1 MALSRLAAQHAPVA
15 AAVGAGAL
23 LAGVQPYAVATV
35 AGALAAG
42 VLAGRARPA
51 DRHEALDTAVE
62 PPAEKPSLRPA
73 VVADV
78 EGLVRRMSG
87 SSEQAVAEGE
97 QLSSA
102 SSDLAGRFASVSRSA
117 QALRTAIDEISSGA
131 QEANGFA
138 AGALG
143 RSREASVR
151 VEALRA
157 ASQEIDQVADLITSI
172 TGQTRMLALN
182 ATIEAARAGEAGKGF
197 SVVAG
202 EVKQLAAATA
212 RAAERITGHVRA
224 VQDSGADAAG
234 ALDAIHESLR
244 HMTSV
249 QAGVSE
255 AVDRQTSASGRIADD
270 VAEASRASE
279 RIAELV
285 EQRAAA
291 LRKSYVEQALEV
303 AHAVLADAGGLRTG
317 AGTVRWEATD
327 QFSGDTC
334 RVELPELLVRGRC
347 LRRNDDPSTP
357 SPFVDEVRDLVGGSV
372 TLFQRMDEQGSML
385 RVATNVLNAH
395 GRRAVG
401 TYQPVRRPDGSANPV
416 LAAVLAGR
424 TFTGDTRILD
434 QDYFTAYAPVL
445 EASGRVGGAVF
456 VGLRKD

>member
-1 MALSRLAAQHAPVA
+1 MALSRLVGQHAPVA
-15 AAVGAGAL
+15 AAVGAGTL
-23 LAGVQPYAVATV
+23 LAGVQPHAAAAV
-35 AGALAAG
+35 AGALVAG
-42 VLAGRARPA
+42 VLAGRTRQVEVVHTAPEPA
-51 DRHEALDTAVE
+51 HDEPAAPEAAPVD
-62 PPAEKPSLRPA
+62 
-73 VVADV
+73 VA
-78 EGLVRRMSG
+78 GLVRRMSG
-87 SSEQAVAEGE
+87 SSEQAVSEGE

-102 SSDLAGRFASVSRSA
+102 SSDLAGRFASVVQSV
-117 QALRTAIDEISSGA
+117 QGLRTAIDEISSGA

-138 AGALG
+138 AGALE
-143 RSREASVR
+143 RSREACVR
-151 VEALRA
+151 VEALRE
-157 ASQEIDQVADLITSI
+157 ASQEIDGVADRVTSI

-224 VQDSGADAAG
+224 VQESGGDAAG

-244 HMTSV
+244 QMTSV

-255 AVDRQTSASGRIADD
+255 AVDRQTSASSRIADD

-291 LRKSYVEQALEV
+291 LRMSYVEQALEV
-303 AHAVLADAGGLRTG
+303 AHAVLADCGGLQSG

-327 QFSGDTC
+327 QFSGATC
-334 RVELPELLVRGRC
+334 RVELPELLVRGRP
-347 LRRNDDPSTP
+347 LRFSDDPSTP
-357 SPFVDEVRDLVGGSV
+357 SPFVDEVRELVGGSV

-385 RVATNVLNAH
+385 RVATNVLNAR

-424 TFTGDTRILD
+424 TFTGDARILD
-434 QDYFTAYAPVL
+434 HDYFTAYAPVL
-445 EASGRVGGAVF
+445 DASGRVGGAVF

>member
-1 MALSRLAAQHAPVA
+1 VALSRLAAQHAPVA

-23 LAGVQPYAVATV
+23 LAGAQPYAAAAV

-51 DRHEALDTAVE
+51 DPVEAVRAVPE
-62 PPAEKPSLRPA
+62 PAEDAPSSPA
-73 VVADV
+73 TAPVDV

-87 SSEQAVAEGE
+87 SSEQAVSEGE

-102 SSDLAGRFASVSRSA
+102 STDLAGRFASVSQSV

-131 QEANGFA
+131 QEASGFA
-138 AGALG
+138 AGALE

-151 VEALRA
+151 VEALRE
-157 ASQEIDQVADLITSI
+157 ASQEIDEVADLITSI

-224 VQDSGADAAG
+224 VQDSGGNAAG

-249 QAGVSE
+249 QAGVSQ
-255 AVDRQTSASGRIADD
+255 AVDRQTSASSRIAGD

-291 LRKSYVEQALEV
+291 LRVSYVEQALEV

-327 QFSGDTC
+327 QFSGATC
-334 RVELPELLVRGRC
+334 QVALPELLLRDRP
-347 LRRNDDPSTP
+347 LRRVDDPSTP
-357 SPFVDEVRDLVGGSV
+357 APFVDEVRKLVGGSV

-385 RVATNVLNAH
+385 RIATNVLNAR

-424 TFTGDTRILD
+424 TFTGGAGILD

-445 EASGRVGGAVF
+445 DASGRVGGAVF